1 MTTRTKSRLLL
12 ALAAL
17 VMIPAFVTPLWSI
30 GLTAPQYP
38 EGLGMHI
45 YINDIVGHDRHDLQ
59 NINILNHY
67 IGMQPIDPATVP
79 ELEIM
84 PIVLGALI
92 ATGLLA
98 ALIGRPWVM
107 AGWLGTFLVAGIAGM
122 VDFYLWNIDYGHNL
136 SPDAAIKI
144 PDMTYSP
151 PIIGTEQILNIRA
164 SSWPHLG
171 SLFLGVAA
179 VLAAVAVVMAFRARR
194 TRNGDEGQPAAARTR
209 GGDDASTETA
219 ALRSSSDPGPADG
232 ESPRGTGKRP
242 VRWPVSVLVVT
253 LAFTAGCQADPPPQD
268 AAGEIHET
276 DRMVYGQDQ
285 DPFCGGEVE
294 EVRWGGEVQTQDGEV
309 FRFRSVECLAAFL
322 LEGRVPDSRVEKI
335 RVVDFPSGWK
345 LIDAKEA
352 TFLQTPNL
360 SSPDRLNLMAI
371 QGDRMIR
378 NLHDAYTGR
387 LMGWDEVLS
396 FVGSEWSL
404 PGDRDASTDSAVRS
418 RGAS

>member
-1 MTTRTKSRLLL
+1 MTTRMKSQLLL

-17 VMIPAFVTPLWSI
+17 IMIPAFVTPLWSI

-45 YINDIVGHDRHDLQ
+45 YIDDIVGHEPHDLQ

-67 IGMQPIDPATVP
+67 IGMQPVDPATVP

-92 ATGLLA
+92 VTGLLA

-107 AGWLGTFLVAGIAGM
+107 AGWLGAFLVAGMAGL

-171 SLFLGVAA
+171 SFFLAVAA
-179 VLAAVAVVMAFRARR
+179 LLAAVAVVMAFRARF
-194 TRNGDEGQPAAARTR
+194 TRHPVDGEPEAHPGRRGYAVSNETTAVRSASDSPPSDEGR
-209 GGDDASTETA
+209 GMG
-219 ALRSSSDPGPADG
+219 R
-232 ESPRGTGKRP
+232 GKRP
-242 VRWPVSVLVVT
+242 VRWPVPVLAVT
-253 LAFTAGCQADPPPQD
+253 LAVSAGCQADPPPQE
-268 AAGEIHET
+268 AREIREA

-294 EVRWGGEVQTQDGEV
+294 EVRWGGELQTRDGEV
-309 FRFRSVECLAAFL
+309 LRFRSVECLAAFL
-322 LEGRVPDSRVEKI
+322 LEGRVPDSEVERI

-345 LIDAKEA
+345 LIDLEEA

-371 QGDRMIR
+371 QEDRMIR

-387 LMGWDEVLS
+387 LMGWDEVLG
-396 FVGSEWSL
+396 FVGSEWNL
-404 PGDRDASTDSAVRS
+404 PHDMGASTDSAIRG